1 MPEVGS
7 PEVEALERLESLV
20 QSAGKAIKALRTE
33 NSELQE
39 QLNLLQEQVGDSEAW
54 AKERS
59 ELAERVSS
67 LADGLEKLIE
77 ITED

>member
-1 MPEVGS
+1 VPEVGS
-7 PEVEALERLESLV
+7 PEVEALERLETLV
-20 QSAGKAIKALRTE
+20 QSAGEAIKALRAE
-33 NSELQE
+33 NADLQG
-39 QLNLLQEQVGDSEAW
+39 QLAALQEQVGDSEAW
-54 AKERS
+54 TKERS